1 MQINAY
7 NSTSSINSTSGYG
20 PVTSNGLGMQDF
32 LNLIIAQMTNQDP
45 MSPME
50 DTEFISQ
57 MAQFSSLQA
66 MTDLREM
73 SMQGQAANL
82 IGKNVIVAD
91 YDSKGQ
97 LVKDEGVVQKVVLY
111 NGSVGIYVN
120 DKEYGFSN
128 IMEITEV
135 KEPEENQSGDEQ
147 SGNEVPGDGTT
158 SDESGQ

>member
-7 NSTSSINSTSGYG
+7 NSINKTNADGYG
-20 PVTSNGLGMQDF
+20 QATSNGLGMQDF

-66 MTDLREM
+66 MTDLREV

-97 LVKDEGVVQKVVLY
+97 LVKDEGIVQKVVLY

-120 DKEYGFSN
+120 NKEYSFSN
-128 IMEITEV
+128 IMEITEA
-135 KEPEENQSGDEQ
+135 KEMEEEPAKDGYLIENLLEGEETEQ
-147 SGNEVPGDGTT
+147 
-158 SDESGQ
+158 

>member
-1 MQINAY
+1 LQINAY
-7 NSTSSINSTSGYG
+7 NSTSKINNTSGTYG

-45 MSPME
+45 MSPMK

-66 MTDLREM
+66 MTDLREV

-111 NGSVGIYVN
+111 NGSVGLYVN
-120 DKEYGFSN
+120 DKEYGFAN

-135 KEPEENQSGDEQ
+135 KEPEQKPPEDDQDKEPPEDGTVSGDE
-147 SGNEVPGDGTT
+147 
-158 SDESGQ
+158 GQ

>member
-7 NSTSSINSTSGYG
+7 NSINKTNTTDGYG
-20 PVTSNGLGMQDF
+20 PVTSNDLGMQDF

-111 NGSVGIYVN
+111 NGAVGIYVN

-128 IMEITEV
+128 IMEITEI
-135 KEPEENQSGDEQ
+135 KQTEEKPPEENPPVEDPPEDE
-147 SGNEVPGDGTT
+147 ET
-158 SDESGQ
+158 GQ

>member
-7 NSTSSINSTSGYG
+7 NSINKTNTTDGYG

-32 LNLIIAQMTNQDP
+32 LNLIVAQMTSQDP
-45 MSPME
+45 MSPMG

-73 SMQGQAANL
+73 SMEGQAANL

-97 LVKDEGVVQKVVLY
+97 LVTDEGVVEKVTFY
-111 NGSVGIYVN
+111 GGEVGLYVN

-128 IMEITEV
+128 IMEIGEI
-135 KEPEENQSGDEQ
+135 KERRSFSEG
-147 SGNEVPGDGTT
+147 
-158 SDESGQ
+158 